1 MLQITLQTERYK
13 VSDGHMSLVVISP
26 PILDLPP
33 TFSSIFVKEG
43 YVEGETTGTAPLLFH
58 SYPGIRKLS
67 VFFFSLLP
75 CCLHTTIANKLRSE
89 THSK

>member
-67 VFFFSLLP
+67 VCFFFFPITLLSP
-75 CCLHTTIANKLRSE
+75 YNNYSE
-89 THSK
+89 QIEI